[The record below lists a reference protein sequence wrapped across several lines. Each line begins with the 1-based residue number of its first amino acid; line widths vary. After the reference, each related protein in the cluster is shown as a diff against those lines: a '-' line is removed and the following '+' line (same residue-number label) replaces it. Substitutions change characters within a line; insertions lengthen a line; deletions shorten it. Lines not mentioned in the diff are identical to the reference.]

1 MPMSCL
7 ARSLRVVAPLALAGL
22 VLGCAEEPP
31 PQAESIRTV
40 RTITVAQPASGR
52 ARRFS
57 GLVEAANVT
66 NVSFEV
72 AGIVNALKVDVG
84 DRIENGQVLAIM
96 DESRYQLNVDAAQ
109 AAVRAAEVELRDAQT
124 TFERLRRVNEAAPG
138 ATSDLDLDQAEATR
152 DGARQNLSYAT
163 SRLNLAQR
171 DLRLTE
177 LRSPFE
183 GVIAERHVDAFQQ
196 VNRGQKI
203 YSLFMEGTMEAA
215 ISVPESEI
223 RDVYL
228 GLRGQVRLPALG
240 NATFPA
246 IVSELSE
253 VAGAGNAFP
262 VRLAID
268 ADNPQIRPGLT
279 AEISLVFGE
288 ADGPRDYLIPLGALG
303 SRADAQGSF
312 VFRYDANSAT
322 VQQVPVVYGDIRGS
336 DVVVEGEL
344 NPGDIIVVAG
354 VSFLQDGQ
362 QVRLMQ

>member
-1 MPMSCL
+1 MSTSCL
-7 ARSLRVVAPLALAGL
+7 IRCLPIAASLTILSLLA
-22 VLGCAEEPP
+22 GCAEEVAP
-31 PQAESIRTV
+31 ATESIRAV
-40 RTITVAQPASGR
+40 RTITVAEPASGR
-52 ARRFS
+52 SRRFS

-66 NVSFEV
+66 NISFEV
-72 AGIVNALKVDVG
+72 AGVVNELRVDVG
-84 DRIENGQVLAIM
+84 DRIEKGQVLAVM
-96 DESRYQLNVDAAQ
+96 DESRYQLNVEAAQ
-109 AAVRAAEVELRDAQT
+109 AAVRAADVELRDTET

-138 ATSDLDLDQAEATR
+138 ATSDLDLDQAEAAR
-152 DGARQNLSYAT
+152 DGARQNLSYAN

-183 GVIAERHVDAFQQ
+183 GVVAERHVDAFQQ

-223 RDVYL
+223 REVYL

-268 ADNPQIRPGLT
+268 ADDPQVRPGLT
-279 AEISLVFGE
+279 AEVSLLLGGE
-288 ADGPRDYLIPLGALG
+288 DGPRDYLIPLGALG
-303 SRADAQGSF
+303 SRADAPGSF
-312 VFRYDANSAT
+312 VFRYDADTST
-322 VQQVPVVYGDIRGS
+322 VQQVPVVYGDVRGS